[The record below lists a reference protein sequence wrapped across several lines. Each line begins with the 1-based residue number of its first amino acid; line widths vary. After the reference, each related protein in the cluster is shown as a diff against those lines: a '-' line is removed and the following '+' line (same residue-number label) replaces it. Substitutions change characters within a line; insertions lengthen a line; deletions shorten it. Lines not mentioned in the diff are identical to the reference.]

1 MRSRLLSTPR
11 GPDQR
16 RSSLV
21 RVLVLTL
28 DTSTPAVTAAV
39 SRLTRP
45 EVEGGW
51 FASPRSMVET
61 LAAHTEVA
69 TNRHGELLAP
79 MIESVLADAAAMPR
93 DLAAVG
99 VGLGPGPFT
108 GLRVGIMTAAALGDA
123 LGIPVYGECSLDIL
137 GSWPLYSPTTVVADA
152 RRKQVYWATYD
163 HGRRVDGPD
172 IDFPDALAGR
182 LRAGHDATS
191 SDRPHRVV
199 GAGAG
204 LYACE
209 FEEFRL
215 DRDQLYP
222 AAAELAVLLWQ
233 KVTAA
238 APGDDLTPL
247 YLRRPDATPPGRP
260 KQVTPA

>member
-1 MRSRLLSTPR
+1 
-11 GPDQR
+11 
-16 RSSLV
+16 
-21 RVLVLTL
+21 VLVLTL
-28 DTSTPAVTAAV
+28 DTSTPAVTVAV
-39 SRLTRP
+39 SDVSRP
-45 EVEGGW
+45 QEEGGW

-61 LAAHTEVA
+61 LAAHNEVA

-79 MIESVLADAAAMPR
+79 MIEQVLSDAGVAPGEL
-93 DLAAVG
+93 DAVG

-137 GSWPLYSPTTVVADA
+137 GSWPLYSHKTVVADA

-172 IDFPDALAGR
+172 LDVPEAIAAR
-182 LRAGHDATS
+182 IRSRHAAENS
-191 SDRPHRVV
+191 EKPHQVV
-199 GAGAG
+199 GAGAA
-204 LYACE
+204 LYSPE
-209 FEEFRL
+209 FEEFWL
-215 DRDQLYP
+215 DLDHQYP
-222 AAAELAVLLWQ
+222 TAEELAVLLWQ
-233 KVTAA
+233 KVTAG
-238 APGDDLTPL
+238 APGDELTPL